1 MSSTGVVYKKSR
13 WHEFRRKLKKQKV
26 LLLFL
31 LPVVVL
37 YILFSYM
44 PMYGIIAAFQDFS
57 IFKGYG
63 GSPFVG
69 LKNFRDLTHNPDF
82 IAALLYTLRIAVL
95 RLIITQPIPILFAL
109 MLHEISCNPFKRTV
123 QTITYLP
130 HFISWVI
137 IGGIIY
143 NLLGSRGPVN
153 ALLGLFNVPRIG
165 FLENPRYFPG
175 LIITSGVWK
184 ETGYSSIL
192 YLAAMSAVDPAL
204 KEAARIDGAGRFR
217 LIWNITL
224 PCILPTIVIQFI
236 WATGSLAS
244 VSFDQVFNLQNSLI
258 RNQTQVLDTLIYY
271 EGLKKSNYSFGVA
284 AGLLTGLMSF
294 CFIMLSNWVAKK
306 VTNIGIV

>member
-1 MSSTGVVYKKSR
+1 MSSTGAAYKKSR

-63 GSPFVG
+63 GSAFVG

-82 IAALLYTLRIAVL
+82 IAALLYTLKIAVL

-109 MLHEISCNPFKRTV
+109 MLHEISCNPFKWAV

-153 ALLGLFNVPRIG
+153 ALLGFSTCR
-165 FLENPRYFPG
+165 
-175 LIITSGVWK
+175 
-184 ETGYSSIL
+184 
-192 YLAAMSAVDPAL
+192 ASAFSKIPD
-204 KEAARIDGAGRFR
+204 IFR
-217 LIWNITL
+217 
-224 PCILPTIVIQFI
+224 
-236 WATGSLAS
+236 G
-244 VSFDQVFNLQNSLI
+244 
-258 RNQTQVLDTLIYY
+258 
-271 EGLKKSNYSFGVA
+271 
-284 AGLLTGLMSF
+284 
-294 CFIMLSNWVAKK
+294 
-306 VTNIGIV
+306 

>member
-1 MSSTGVVYKKSR
+1 MASVGTVNQKKR
-13 WHEFRRKLKKQKV
+13 WHEFRRKLKRQKV

-31 LPVVVL
+31 LPVVAL
-37 YILFSYM
+37 YIVFSYM
-44 PMYGIIAAFQDFS
+44 PMYGIIAAFQNFS

-69 LKNFRDLTHNPDF
+69 LKNFRDLIYNPDF
-82 IAALLYTLRIAVL
+82 VAALLYTLRISIL
-95 RLIITQPIPILFAL
+95 RLIITHPVPIIFAL
-109 MLHEISCNPFKRTV
+109 MLHEISCNPFKRVV

-143 NLLGSRGPVN
+143 NILGSRGPVN
-153 ALLGLFNVPRIG
+153 AILNALGAPRIG
-165 FLENPRYFPG
+165 FLENPKYFPG
-175 LIITSGVWK
+175 LIISSGIWK
-184 ETGYSSIL
+184 ETGFSSIL
-192 YLAAMSAVDPAL
+192 YLAAMSAVDPGL
-204 KEAARIDGAGRFR
+204 KAASRIAGAGRLR

-224 PCILPTIVIQFI
+224 PCILPTIVIRFV

-284 AGLLTGLMSF
+284 AGLFTGLMSF
-294 CFIMLSNWVAKK
+294 CLIMLSNWAAKK
-306 VTNIGIV
+306 LTDIGIV